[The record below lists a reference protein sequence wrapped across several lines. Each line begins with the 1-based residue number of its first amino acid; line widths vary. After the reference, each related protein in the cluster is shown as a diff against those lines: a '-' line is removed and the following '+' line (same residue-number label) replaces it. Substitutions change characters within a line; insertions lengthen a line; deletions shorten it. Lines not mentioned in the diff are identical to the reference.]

1 MASHE
6 ERRASHLSIP
16 FQVVK
21 FASAFQRSCC
31 GARMVVVRLKAQRF
45 PQAVYIVSRTL
56 RARFVTSSSCSK
68 RASESSAGR
77 LDATLSNARS
87 AMRVE
92 RARSQISGSIESI
105 SMMLPIGVLAGMV
118 IAVIRLAIF
127 DTVSDNGSLTLMQAK
142 IDRASGY
149 CVLWCMFTQ

>member
-1 MASHE
+1 MAMAA
-6 ERRASHLSIP
+6 R
-16 FQVVK
+16 VG
-21 FASAFQRSCC
+21 
-31 GARMVVVRLKAQRF
+31 GAVVVVWLKAQCF

-56 RARFVTSSSCSK
+56 RARLVTSSSCSK
-68 RASESSAGR
+68 SASESSAGR

-105 SMMLPIGVLAGMV
+105 SMMLPVGVLAGMV

-127 DTVSDNGSLTLMQAK
+127 DTVSDNKLLTLMQAK
-142 IDRASGY
+142 IDRASGNY
-149 CVLWCMFTQ
+149 GLWCMFAQ